1 MKGKFVHKTK
11 TVFKKHGSTILTCVG
26 AGGAVATTVLAVRAT
41 PKAMALIEEAEEL
54 KGEKLTA
61 METVQVAWKPYIPVV
76 GVGAAT
82 LAAIFGANVLNKKQ
96 QASLMSA
103 YALLDQQYKEY
114 KNKVKELYGE
124 EADDEIQEEI
134 AKDHYEHNGPIDDG
148 KILYYDMFSHRY
160 FEADPE
166 DVLKAEYELNKLY
179 SLIGDVSVNDYYEL
193 LGISKVKGG
202 DEYGWSIGVS
212 SAWYGYNWISFQ
224 QKKTVLEDG
233 LECIIITMEHEP
245 TIDYLDW

>member
-26 AGGAVATTVLAVRAT
+26 AGGAVTTTVLAVQAT
-41 PKAMALIEEAEEL
+41 PKAMVLIEEAEEL

-114 KNKVKELYGE
+114 KNKVKFW
-124 EADDEIQEEI
+124 QMVR
-134 AKDHYEHNGPIDDG
+134 
-148 KILYYDMFSHRY
+148 MF
-160 FEADPE
+160 
-166 DVLKAEYELNKLY
+166 
-179 SLIGDVSVNDYYEL
+179 
-193 LGISKVKGG
+193 
-202 DEYGWSIGVS
+202 
-212 SAWYGYNWISFQ
+212 
-224 QKKTVLEDG
+224 
-233 LECIIITMEHEP
+233 
-245 TIDYLDW
+245 